1 MSQYFPE
8 PQERFK
14 ENLKVEFDLS
24 NYKTKKDLDSLKAQV
39 YKLDVEKFKT
49 VRVELNRLSKV
60 LNNDV
65 ITKSDAELVTKV
77 NAIDIKAPSTKGLV

>member
-1 MSQYFPE
+1 M
-8 PQERFK
+8 
-14 ENLKVEFDLS
+14 KVEFDLS

-39 YKLDVEKFKT
+39 YKLDVENFKT

-60 LNNDV
+60 LDNDV
-65 ITKSDAELVTKV
+65 IKKSDAELVTKV